1 MIILYS
7 DNGWI
12 AVSSRL
18 KGLAIL
24 VACFVV
30 VASTFV
36 AFSILN
42 EEPETNTLP
51 NNERWLEDFQAFYE
65 YVEGNYPYLWVKNRT
80 HGYNWLDL
88 KARYEARI
96 SEAMNDS
103 AVLDVF
109 LDAICALQNR
119 HTYLVNPDYYSFY
132 ISDLE
137 GMPSPIGDVFSDEVI
152 NAKNDWSSAF
162 AESYT
167 RRQYSSFDALIVYER
182 GEYKIANSG
191 PWKDQMGENLSVIA
205 VNGADI
211 DDVVEDCFEKDYI
224 DWDFHRNKP
233 YLWRISPRDF
243 GENAVF
249 TIRNST
255 GHETDMTFSTSNAYS
270 GAPYVY
276 PTSLFET
283 QVWEEENTAYL
294 HMSSFLWS
302 EIQPYQTTIVDF
314 LQSVEDYD
322 HLIIDVRGNQGGNY
336 ASWIHPIVR
345 PMISDTAVFQTYLG
359 YRTDE
364 HSDAYRT
371 AIGITELV
379 SKSQFE
385 YLPPE
390 AYGDEFEIYNYR
402 HTFTPTHEVNFNG
415 DISVLADQ
423 VCYSATEGFL
433 CFCKQTG
440 FATIYG
446 IASGGDGIMEFPS
459 FFTLPNS
466 KIVITLTSALGL
478 NQTGHSS
485 EEYRTEPDVFYESS
499 FGSFT
504 ELIDYA
510 RSHFT

>member
-1 MIILYS
+1 M
-7 DNGWI
+7 NT
-12 AVSSRL
+12 RL

-24 VACFVV
+24 VVCVVV

-42 EEPETNTLP
+42 KQPEPNDLP

-65 YVEGNYPYLWVKNRT
+65 HIEGNYPYLWVKNRT
-80 HGYNWLDL
+80 HGYKWLDL
-88 KARYEARI
+88 KARYESRI
-96 SEAMNDS
+96 SEAVNDS

-119 HTYLVNPDYYSFY
+119 HTYFVSPNYYSFWS
-132 ISDLE
+132 SDLQ

-152 NAKNDWSSAF
+152 SAKNDWSSAF
-162 AESYT
+162 AESYL
-167 RRQYSSFDALIVYER
+167 RRQYSRFDALIVYEK
-182 GEYKIANSG
+182 GEYVIANSG
-191 PWKDQMGENLSVIA
+191 PWEDQLGENLSVIA
-205 VNGADI
+205 VNGAVI
-211 DDVVEDCFEKDYI
+211 DEVVKDCFERNYI
-224 DWDFHRNKP
+224 DWDYHRNKP

-243 GENAVF
+243 GDDAVF

-255 GHETDMTFSTSNAYS
+255 GYETDMMFNTSNVYS
-270 GAPYVY
+270 GAPYEY

-283 QVWEEENTAYL
+283 QVWEEESTAYL
-294 HMSSFLWS
+294 YMNSFLWS
-302 EIQPYQTTIVDF
+302 EIQPHQTTIVNF
-314 LQSVEDYD
+314 LQTVEDYD

-345 PMISDTAVFQTYLG
+345 PLIQDTAVFQAYLA

-379 SKSQFE
+379 SKNQFG

-390 AYGDEFEIYNYR
+390 VLGDDFQIYNYD

-415 DISVLADQ
+415 DISVLTDQ

-446 IASGGDGIMEFPS
+446 VASGGDGIMEFPS

-478 NQTGHSS
+478 DQTGHSS
-485 EEYRTEPDVFYESS
+485 EECRTQPDVFYESS
-499 FGSFT
+499 FGNFT
-504 ELIDYA
+504 ELIDFV
-510 RSHFT
+510 RSQLS

>member
-1 MIILYS
+1 MNARMKS
-7 DNGWI
+7 
-12 AVSSRL
+12 
-18 KGLAIL
+18 LAIL
-24 VACFVV
+24 VIGLVV
-30 VASTFV
+30 IASTFV
-36 AFSILN
+36 AFSLLN
-42 EEPETNTLP
+42 EHSESNNLR

-65 YVEGNYPYLWVKNRT
+65 HIEGNYPYLWVKNRT
-80 HGYNWLDL
+80 HSYNWLDL
-88 KARYEARI
+88 KAGYEARI
-96 SEAMNDS
+96 SEALNDS

-119 HTYLVNPDYYSFY
+119 HTYLVNPNYYSYF
-132 ISDLE
+132 ISDLD

-162 AESYT
+162 TESYT
-167 RRQYSSFDALIVYER
+167 RRQYSRFDALIVYER
-182 GEYKIANSG
+182 GEYKIVNSG
-191 PWKDQMGENLSVIA
+191 SWEDRLGENLSVIA
-205 VNGADI
+205 VNGAPI
-211 DDVVEDCFEKDYI
+211 DDMVKDCFEKDYI

-233 YLWRISPRDF
+233 HLWRISPRDF

-255 GHETDMTFSTSNAYS
+255 GHETDMTFGTSNDYS
-270 GAPYVY
+270 GIPYEY
-276 PTSLFET
+276 PTYVFET
-283 QVWEEENTAYL
+283 QVWEEESTAYL

-302 EIQPYQTTIVDF
+302 EIQPHQTTIVNF

-322 HLIIDVRGNQGGNY
+322 HLIIDVRGNLGGNY
-336 ASWIHPIVR
+336 AAWIYPIVR
-345 PMISDTAVFQTYLG
+345 PLIQDAAVFQSYLA
-359 YRTDE
+359 YRTDK

-379 SKSQFE
+379 SKGHFG

-390 AYGDEFEIYNYR
+390 AYGDEFEIYNYE
-402 HTFTPTHEVNFNG
+402 HTFTPTYEVDFNG
-415 DISVLADQ
+415 DISVLSDQ

-466 KIVITLTSALGL
+466 KIVITVTSALGL

-485 EEYRTEPDVFYESS
+485 EEYRTQPDVFYESS
-499 FGSFT
+499 FGNFT
-504 ELIDYA
+504 ELIDYV
-510 RSHFT
+510 RSRLS